1 MNAEPIKKS
10 LYDKLKAA
18 GVTSVKLAFSGGSDE
33 GYLDVF
39 LYPSFDYHDEA
50 VRNLVEEVEKWAWDI
65 YSYSGAGDGSDYG
78 DNITYDLVNNTVETE
93 EWFTER
99 SYGDS
104 ESGELVV
111 DSEE

>member
-33 GYLDVF
+33 GYLDVI
-39 LYPSFDYHDEA
+39 LYPSFDYTDEA
-50 VRNLVEEVEKWAWDI
+50 ARNLVEEVEKWAWEA
-65 YSYSGAGDGSDYG
+65 YSYSGAGEGSDYG

-93 EWFTER
+93 EWFMER
-99 SYGDS
+99 SYG
-104 ESGELVV
+104 ESGHDELEL
-111 DSEE
+111 DTEE